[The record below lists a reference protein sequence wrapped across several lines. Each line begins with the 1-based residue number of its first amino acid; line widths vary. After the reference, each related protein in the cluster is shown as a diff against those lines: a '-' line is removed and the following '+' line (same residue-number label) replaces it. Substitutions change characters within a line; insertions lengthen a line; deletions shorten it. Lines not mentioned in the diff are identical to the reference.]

1 MNSKLDSSSFEAIIG
16 LLCRSGR
23 LSDAY
28 SMVERF
34 THDCNV
40 GNTAQ
45 VENDN
50 FDGGRGGGGGDHGG
64 PLENA
69 AIYLSLARACAV
81 RGLHQESA
89 KWLTLTASA
98 LQISENAKLKN
109 AMLKRFQEA
118 SSPPDSN
125 SNNEGRIPRRTVKK
139 STELFLQHREDEIK
153 HGMQQVEDYLAATT
167 TLKLSSPSV
176 RLIADEEKMQTI
188 FS

>member
-1 MNSKLDSSSFEAIIG
+1 MNAALSAVHFYSMRSNPMNSRLDSSSYEAIIG

-64 PLENA
+64 PPENA
-69 AIYLSLARACAV
+69 AIYLSLARAW
-81 RGLHQESA
+81 R
-89 KWLTLTASA
+89 
-98 LQISENAKLKN
+98 
-109 AMLKRFQEA
+109 
-118 SSPPDSN
+118 
-125 SNNEGRIPRRTVKK
+125 
-139 STELFLQHREDEIK
+139 
-153 HGMQQVEDYLAATT
+153 MQQVEDYLAART
-167 TLKLSSPSV
+167 TLKLSFLTLYNLTRKSFLKSKSQI
-176 RLIADEEKMQTI
+176 LIVAEVAIYQYFIYLFYQTFLI
-188 FS
+188 GLSSNIMRILF